1 MNEIYRKLIHIFSS
15 IIPIGYYFIIKNQHT
30 MINILILL
38 IIIALIIEFSRNK
51 WNIYGN
57 LFNNYFFLVLRKI
70 EYDGHLTGATW
81 LLFGC
86 LSAIYLFSIKI
97 AVAALLVLTIGDA
110 LAAVIG
116 KSFPLLRIGNKS
128 LFGTL
133 VAIFVTFSFIV
144 SLDIGLGWE
153 IILLG
158 TIFGML
164 IELIPSYIND
174 NITIPIASGLAMTVG
189 LKIL

>member
-1 MNEIYRKLIHIFSS
+1 M
-15 IIPIGYYFIIKNQHT
+15 
-30 MINILILL
+30 
-38 IIIALIIEFSRNK
+38 
-51 WNIYGN
+51 
-57 LFNNYFFLVLRKI
+57 
-70 EYDGHLTGATW
+70 
-81 LLFGC
+81 
-86 LSAIYLFSIKI
+86 
-97 AVAALLVLTIGDA
+97 
-110 LAAVIG
+110 
-116 KSFPLLRIGNKS
+116 
-128 LFGTL
+128 
-133 VAIFVTFSFIV
+133 TFSFIV

>member
-1 MNEIYRKLIHIFSS
+1 
-15 IIPIGYYFIIKNQHT
+15 

-51 WNIYGN
+51 WDIYGN
-57 LFNNYFFLVLRKI
+57 LFNNYFFSVLRKV

-97 AVAALLVLTIGDA
+97 AVVALLILTIGDA

-116 KSFPLLRIGNKS
+116 KTFPLLRIGNKS